1 MKKVLFK
8 LACFAFA
15 LGIFSPFTG
24 KASHNTGGEITVSY
38 SGVPN
43 TYLIT
48 MSYFWDC
55 TGFVDPPG
63 VGTSPLPSV
72 CLSSQSCGVTAAAF
86 VTLALVPA
94 SGLEIALGNCVPAVL
109 TSCNGGTGYGVRKYV
124 YEGTIVLPQQCAD
137 WQITFDECCR
147 NAAVTTLAGGPGITL
162 YTKIDNL
169 NFTTNSTPY
178 FTNDPVTQFC
188 VNNPFYFDQG
198 AFDIDGDSL
207 VYSLVCPLTDAGGAC
222 PNPLACVQ
230 YVAPYS
236 PLNPLSTVNG
246 TSIDPLTGVISF
258 TPNLIQTTV
267 MAVECREY
275 DRPTATLKSSIRRDM
290 QINIV
295 GNCNLVQ
302 PNFDSTLVATGINI
316 VVDGITN
323 VACDDSVFY
332 LTLNPPVQCGSIVP
346 SDIRFYDPTGTS
358 NPVAA
363 AVGVNCVNGLTDSIR
378 VTLIN
383 PISLGTSYILTRVGF
398 DGNTFLSECG
408 SPMDEFDTLFITLTD
423 SSSYY
428 FNIADTVDCAFTSLV
443 LHSNQQISCN
453 EVAADGS
460 DFVLV
465 DANGDTIP
473 IVSAVCNGLL
483 PGGLFNSEF
492 TLNVATTTGAVGP
505 LTLMVQQGSDLNTFS
520 NACKNFI
527 LQNDTI
533 GQIQLRNNITVNLGS
548 DITTCSNSATPQLFA
563 GLLPPYVH
571 YTWTLDN
578 NPTASDTA
586 SITAGT
592 SGTYIVTAAAS
603 ASCQGSDTVVV
614 NILTAPTVAL
624 GNDITLCSGATI
636 PQLDA
641 GNAGASFQWYQNGV
655 ALANDTLEFYT
666 PATGGTYTVT
676 ANVGGIC
683 LGRDTINITVAAPL
697 DVTVSDLSLCAG
709 TSATLQS
716 TSANTGV
723 NYQWT
728 LNGTVIAGQTGTSI
742 PVNQSGNYQVIIS
755 INSGATSC
763 SDSSSATVT
772 AIEQPTAQLS
782 DITQCDAFPVLN
794 PGYPANGTFNTQY
807 AWTLNTSSTGGNTP
821 TLTTVA
827 NGTYA
832 VTITNTFNGV
842 NCTATASMNLAVGT
856 TPQIIDLT
864 DDVILCNNQASSATL
879 VVTSSGAGDTYQWS
893 LGTNAISGATSNT
906 YVATSTGV
914 YKIVVTG
921 TGNCSASGDV
931 TVVIG
936 TNPIPVIEDTTNNS
950 VDSVLFCAGQGTPIL
965 GLVNPQTGY
974 SYNWLLNGSPL
985 STSASLNVNA
995 IGTYSVTVTDAQGC
1009 SGDDNILVVPGICDV
1024 TPPNIITPDG
1034 DAKNEFFVV
1043 PGLLEYATRKLTVYN
1058 RWGNEV
1064 YSADPY
1070 NNDWNGGDLGAGT
1083 YFYTLEL
1090 FNNIKASTKNGYL
1103 QIVK

>member
-8 LACFAFA
+8 LSCLAFA
-15 LGIFSPFTG
+15 LGILTPFSS
-24 KASHNTGGEITVSY
+24 KASHLVGGDLTYIYDS
-38 SGVPN
+38 VPN
-43 TYLIT
+43 TYTVVLRLYRDCSGIAMNT
-48 MSYFWDC
+48 SYNVCYRSTSGCFPDGSMVVNLLPGSGQPIPPSTC
-55 TGFVDPPG
+55 VPVPPG
-63 VGTSPLPSV
+63 GTT
-72 CLSSQSCGVTAAAF
+72 CT
-86 VTLALVPA
+86 
-94 SGLEIALGNCVPAVL
+94 
-109 TSCNGGTGYGVRKYV
+109 GGTGYGVEEYR
-124 YEGTIVLPQQCAD
+124 YEATVVLPGACND
-137 WQITFDECCR
+137 WYFEFAETAR
-147 NAAVTTLAGGPGITL
+147 NGGITTLVPAGFYLKTTL
-162 YTKIDNL
+162 NNL
-169 NFTTNSTPY
+169 DFPTNSSPFFSTI
-178 FTNDPVTQFC
+178 PVTQFC
-188 VNNPFYFDQG
+188 INNQFYFDQG
-198 AFDIDGDSL
+198 AYDVDGDSITYAL
-207 VYSLVCPLTDAGGAC
+207 VAAEDCQQNSNINGCPFSPSFPCTY
-222 PNPLACVQ
+222 NS
-230 YVAPYS
+230 PYNA
-236 PLNPLSTVNG
+236 LNPLSTVSG
-246 TSIDPLTGVISF
+246 TSCDLYTGTISF
-258 TPNLIQTTV
+258 VPNMLQI
-267 MAVECREY
+267 AVIAVQATEY
-275 DRPTATLKSSIRRDM
+275 DRTTQQVKSTIKRDI
-290 QINIV
+290 QVNIV
-295 GNCNLVQ
+295 NTCIIAPPG
-302 PNFDSTLVATGINI
+302 FDSTLVSTGINI

-358 NPVAA
+358 NPVAG

-408 SPMDEFDTLFITLTD
+408 SPMDEFDTLFINLTD
-423 SSSYY
+423 SSAYY

-460 DFVLV
+460 DFILL

-492 TLNVATTTGAVGP
+492 TLNLASTTNAVGP

-520 NACKNFI
+520 NACKNFV

-533 GQIQLRNNITVNLGS
+533 GHIQLRNNITINLGN

-614 NILTAPTVAL
+614 NILTAPSVAL
-624 GNDITLCSGATI
+624 GNDITLCSGTTI

-641 GNAGASFQWYQNGV
+641 GNPGASFQWYQNGV
-655 ALANDTLEFYT
+655 ALANDTLQFYT
-666 PATGGTYTVT
+666 PATGGTYMVT

-697 DVTVSDLSLCAG
+697 DVTVTDLSLCAG

-723 NYQWT
+723 SYQWT
-728 LNGTVIAGQTGTSI
+728 LNGAVIAGQTGTSI
-742 PVNQSGNYQVIIS
+742 PVNQGGNYQVIIS
-755 INSGATSC
+755 INSGTSSC
-763 SDSSSATVT
+763 SDSSSAIVT

-807 AWTLNTSSTGGNTP
+807 AWTLGGSPTGGNTP
-821 TLTTVA
+821 TLTTAA
-827 NGTYA
+827 NGNYG

-879 VVTSSGAGDTYQWS
+879 VVTSSGAADTYQWS

-921 TGNCSASGDV
+921 TGNCNTSGNV

-936 TNPIPVIEDTTNNS
+936 ANPLPVIEDTTDNS
-950 VDSVLFCAGQGTPIL
+950 IDSVLFCAGQGTPIL
-965 GLVNPQTGY
+965 GLVSPQTGY
-974 SYNWLLNGSPL
+974 SYNWLLNGL
-985 STSASLNVNA
+985 QVSTSASVSVNA
-995 IGTYSVTVTDAQGC
+995 IGTYKVIVTDAQGC

-1034 DAKNEFFVV
+1034 DAQNEFFVV

-1064 YSADPY
+1064 YSANPY
-1070 NNDWNGGDLGAGT
+1070 NNDWNGGDLAAGT

-1090 FNNIKASTKNGYL
+1090 FNNIKTSTKNGYL